1 MTTVLLLRHG
11 QTIANAE
18 GVLAGWTP
26 GVDLDDL
33 GREQSEV
40 AAQRLRD
47 VNIAAVLTSP
57 LERCRQTADAV
68 MNLHRA
74 DLPLHTEP
82 SLAECRYGDW
92 SGQQLEVLAKDSLWE
107 LIQTHPSGVT
117 FPGGEAIA
125 DMQSRA
131 LSAIRKWN
139 RKLGDTTYVVVTHG
153 DVIKAVIA
161 DALGMHLD
169 MFQRLRIDPGSISA
183 VQYSEERAYVA
194 RVNDSGGDLASFSAS
209 RRRTRRG
216 NDGTFGGESGD

>member
-40 AAQRLRD
+40 AARRLRD

-209 RRRTRRG
+209 RRRTRRR